1 MSWLKFHQIV
11 LWKETAKLLEY
22 LMLCSQ
28 GWMVKTTKT
37 TSAIIKCWVFL
48 FRFVCVCVKGEGDAQ
63 RKKWTFPI
71 YKELSTAQQQP
82 NPNKSRTPLKKIS
95 NSRVRHSPCSMS
107 STLPLCSWREQGRQ
121 GTVACFHCIFHN
133 FILSNTNN
141 RDYAKPAAPFLP
153 SSGVISFRLER
164 VTVKGQASSWLG
176 NSTYTPCLGS
186 IVEPQYY

>member
-1 MSWLKFHQIV
+1 MLSFFIQI
-11 LWKETAKLLEY
+11 
-22 LMLCSQ
+22 
-28 GWMVKTTKT
+28 
-37 TSAIIKCWVFL
+37 
-48 FRFVCVCVKGEGDAQ
+48 CVCMCKRRG
-63 RKKWTFPI
+63 RHTKKEVNI
-71 YKELSTAQQQP
+71 SYLQIIIISTAQQQP

-107 STLPLCSWREQGRQ
+107 STLLLCSWREQGRQ

-133 FILSNTNN
+133 SILSNRNN
-141 RDYAKPAAPFLP
+141 RDCAKPAAPFLP

-164 VTVKGQASSWLG
+164 VTVRGQANSWLG